1 MSNDEERERLR
12 DRGTVYVTAAA
23 AHQYA
28 EARGQPEET
37 ARRELTALLAG
48 AYQTTNGGWRRRI
61 QGRQIDVTAHVSIEG
76 ELAVVVAVQS
86 KRYLGGAQQRRA
98 RTPTDTPYPMPVESI
113 AMVKPA
119 PHDPFGVRC
128 LDWAEHEASGTDDL
142 TMRVA
147 DVDVD
152 DTGGASLHV
161 HRDLGKPSQG
171 WRYDV
176 EIEAMIEPDEDCVDE
191 DAARRRAHATTL
203 EWAERLVV
211 TLKSVTA

>member
-1 MSNDEERERLR
+1 MSDEERERLR

-61 QGRQIDVTAHVSIEG
+61 QARQIDVTAHVSIEG

-113 AMVKPA
+113 ALVKPQ
-119 PHDPFGVRC
+119 HDAFGGTP
-128 LDWAEHEASGTDDL
+128 LDWTDHETSGTDGL

-147 DVDVD
+147 HLDVGDH
-152 DTGGASLHV
+152 GGASLHV
-161 HRDLGKPSQG
+161 HRDAGEPSQG

-176 EIEAMIEPDEDCVDE
+176 EIEALIEPDEDCDDE
-191 DAARRRAHATTL
+191 DTARRRAHATTL
-203 EWAERLVV
+203 EWAERFVA
-211 TLKSVTA
+211 TLRSVTT